1 MDTLLP
7 GTEVTARGLR
17 WEVVFTQNLGPQVL
31 HRLRGIEGAFAGQ
44 EIDLLDPFD
53 EITPVAR
60 EFRPEQ
66 PAPLPNWL
74 AYHQAF
80 LLEQAFGM
88 EALSAVQPGRL
99 RLEPYQLVPVLRA
112 IRMSRVR
119 LLLADGVG
127 LGKTI
132 QAGLLLTELIARRI
146 AHRILIVSPSGP
158 LLDQWEMEM
167 SHRFGLRFRIIDR
180 QALEE
185 VRRSTELGAIPFDHI
200 PLGLASIDFLKQE
213 KVLEDLERSSY
224 DVVVIDE
231 AHHCMEVGGDDR
243 DASLRRRL
251 AEVLARRS
259 DTLILATATPHDGN
273 DRSFASLCELLDPSL
288 VDGRGVLRGDRYRQH
303 VVRRLKKHILTESGQ
318 PRFKERSV
326 EPCPVRT
333 RGGTHDRFIELHQKL
348 LALIAPELR
357 KALRNRRYSDVLS
370 FISLLKRSV
379 STVAACKAT
388 LAAVRDR
395 FRAIQTETAETQES
409 RKQRLR
415 TLRDLNRT
423 LERFG
428 TVGVEQE
435 LEQQTLEVED
445 LAQQLFAL
453 QHEVNA
459 EARHLRRYAN
469 MADAL
474 DDLIH
479 IAEAAEAQD
488 PKLSTVVAEVRTIR
502 TAEPRASVLIYTE
515 YTDSQAALV
524 GALQAA
530 EVGPVLTM
538 SGEDDEKTRARVTD
552 RFRTEENLI
561 LVSTDAAAEGL
572 NLHQRCHHLLHLE
585 LPFNPNRLEQRN
597 GRIDRFGQDKTP
609 IVRYLFLCGT
619 FEQRILLRLIAKYER
634 QRKLLTFVPN
644 TLGVTASAE
653 ATAERLLTG
662 LVEEEAALFQRD
674 EPVFDLVAGHEN
686 TGADVATRE
695 LLEEIDRSL
704 QGFERAATANTWLG
718 ADGLN
723 AEASLFVEADR
734 ARQRGAALNS
744 VDLARFVRD
753 AVLLEGGNVREAAPD
768 ITELTL
774 PSTWM
779 PGLAG
784 TPGIDADTRTARLTT
799 KLEITQDEQKREVGF
814 LGRAHPLVR
823 RALDRVRHLA
833 LGGTAASVDQRIS
846 AVAGNVS
853 EPTLLFT
860 FLGRIHSRA
869 GREFEQV
876 LALLVRP
883 PGVTEFLSNSERWL
897 ALADPA
903 DAINTRDVWKHHF
916 APWAQDAG
924 ATALASAREHFQPV
938 ATDILHRRRNEL
950 RRDRERLLDWLA
962 SRSREIIAER
972 GQLAVQTDLF
982 VNGGPPAATLNP
994 AARRAPVAGP
1004 GPASSWPS
1012 LTDPLERLA
1021 GFASDSAQP
1030 IASRHEAQ
1038 TVLALFKQRRD
1049 DLDAR
1054 DAVRDPEVTP
1064 LGMLMILPRTKK

>member
-1 MDTLLP
+1 MTDLLP
-7 GTEVTARGLR
+7 GTEVAARGLR
-17 WEVVFTQNLGPQVL
+17 WELVHTQNLGTQVL
-31 HRLRGIEGAFAGQ
+31 HRLRGIEGHFAGQ
-44 EIDLLDPFD
+44 EIDLLAPFD

-60 EFRPEQ
+60 GLRPAH

-88 EALSAVQPGRL
+88 DALSAVQPGRL
-99 RLEPYQLVPVLRA
+99 RIEPYQLVPVLRA
-112 IRMSRVR
+112 IRMARVR

-146 AHRILIVSPSGP
+146 AHRILIVAPPGP

-180 QALEE
+180 SALEE

-200 PLGLASIDFLKQE
+200 SLGLASIDFLKQE

-231 AHHCMEVGGDDR
+231 AHHCMEIGGEDR
-243 DASLRRRL
+243 DASLRRKL

-273 DRSFASLCELLDPSL
+273 DRSFASICELLDPSL

-303 VVRRLKKHILTESGQ
+303 VVRRLKKHILTESGE
-318 PRFKERSV
+318 PRFKERDV
-326 EPCPVRT
+326 EPCPVRA
-333 RGGTHDRFIELHQKL
+333 RGGEHDRFIELHQKL

-357 KALRNRRYSDVLS
+357 KALRARRYSDVLS
-370 FISLLKRSV
+370 FIALLKRSV
-379 STVAACKAT
+379 STVAACRAT
-388 LAAVRDR
+388 LEAVRDR
-395 FRAIQTETAETQES
+395 FRAIQNETAETQEN
-409 RKQRLR
+409 RRQRLR
-415 TLRDLNRT
+415 TLRELNRNI
-423 LERFG
+423 ERFG
-428 TVGVEQE
+428 TVSAEE
-435 LEQQTLEVED
+435 EAEQQTLEVED
-445 LAQQLFAL
+445 LAQQLIAL
-453 QHEVNA
+453 EREVSS
-459 EARHLRRYAN
+459 EGRHLRRFTGMAN
-469 MADAL
+469 AL
-474 DDLIH
+474 DDLIS
-479 IAEAAEAQD
+479 IAASAANQD
-488 PKLSTVVAEVRTIR
+488 PKLSAVIAQVQAIR
-502 TAEPRASVLIYTE
+502 ADEPRANVLVYTE

-524 GALQAA
+524 TALQAA
-530 EVGPVLTM
+530 GVGPVLTM
-538 SGEDDEKTRARVTD
+538 SGADDEKTRATVTD
-552 RFRTEENLI
+552 RFRKEDNLA

-662 LVEEEAALFQRD
+662 LVEEEASLFQRE
-674 EPVFDLVAGHEN
+674 EPVFDLVSGEEN
-686 TGADVATRE
+686 SGADSAARE

-723 AEASLFVEADR
+723 AEASLFAEADQ
-734 ARQRGAALNS
+734 ARQRGELLNS

-753 AVLLEGGNVREAAPD
+753 AVLLEGGNVRDVAPD
-768 ITELTL
+768 ITELSL
-774 PSTWM
+774 PSSWM
-779 PGLAG
+779 PGLKG
-784 TPGIDADTRTARLTT
+784 TPGIDVDTRIARLTT
-799 KLEITQDEQKREVGF
+799 KLETTQDAQKREVGF

-833 LGGTAASVDQRIS
+833 LGGTATSVDQRIS
-846 AVAGNVS
+846 GVTGDVT

-876 LALLVRP
+876 LAILVRP
-883 PGVTEFLSNSERWL
+883 PAVAEFVTSSQRWL
-897 ALADPA
+897 AIADPA
-903 DAINTRDVWKHHF
+903 NAINTRDLWKNYF
-916 APWAQDAG
+916 ASWAQNAE
-924 ATALASAREHFQPV
+924 ATALATARQNFRPIAADV
-938 ATDILHRRRNEL
+938 LNRRRAEL
-950 RRDRERLLDWLA
+950 RRDRERLLEWLDT
-962 SRSREIIAER
+962 RTREIIGDR
-972 GQLAVQTDLF
+972 GQLAVQQELL
-982 VNGGPPAATLNP
+982 GASRSASQPSAAP
-994 AARRAPVAGP
+994 WAR
-1004 GPASSWPS
+1004 
-1012 LTDPLERLA
+1012 LTDPFERLA
-1021 GFASDSAQP
+1021 GFASDNAQP
-1030 IASRHEAQ
+1030 VALRHEAQ
-1038 TVLALFKQRRD
+1038 TVLTLFKKRRD

-1054 DAVRDPEVTP
+1054 DAIREPEVIT
-1064 LGMLMILPRTKK
+1064 LGMLMVVPRAAGRSAH

>member
-1 MDTLLP
+1 MPDLLP

-17 WEVVFTQNLGPQVL
+17 WELVHTQSLGAQVL
-31 HRLRGIEGAFAGQ
+31 HRLRGIEGEFAGK
-44 EIDLLDPFD
+44 ELDLLHPFD
-53 EITPVAR
+53 EITPIAR
-60 EFRPEQ
+60 GLRPEQ
-66 PAPLPNWL
+66 PAPLPNWI
-74 AYHQAF
+74 AYHRAF

-88 EALSAVQPGRL
+88 DALSSVQPGRL
-99 RLEPYQLVPVLRA
+99 RIEPYQLVPVLRA
-112 IRMSRVR
+112 IRMARVR

-167 SHRFGLRFRIIDR
+167 SHRFGLRFKIIDR
-180 QALEE
+180 QALDE

-200 PLGLASIDFLKQE
+200 SLGLVSIDFLKQE
-213 KVLEDLERSSY
+213 KVLQDLERSSY

-231 AHHCMEVGGDDR
+231 AHHCMELGGSEDG
-243 DASLRRRL
+243 DASQRRKL

-288 VDGRGVLRGDRYRQH
+288 VDGAGRLRGERYRQH
-303 VVRRLKKHILTESGQ
+303 VVRRLKKHVLNEDGQ
-318 PRFKERSV
+318 PRFKEREV

-333 RGGTHDRFIELHQKL
+333 RVAEHGRFIEVHQKL

-357 KALRNRRYSDVLS
+357 KALRSRRYSDVLS
-370 FISLLKRSV
+370 FIALLKRSV
-379 STVAACKAT
+379 STVAACKIT
-388 LAAVRDR
+388 LEAVRDR
-395 FRAIQTETAETQES
+395 FRAIQNETAETQEN

-415 TLRDLNRT
+415 TLRDLNRN

-428 TVGVEQE
+428 TVSAEQE
-435 LEQQTLEVED
+435 AEQQTLEVED
-445 LAQQLFAL
+445 LAQQLIL
-453 QHEVNA
+453 LEREVSS
-459 EARHLRRYAN
+459 EARHIRRFTG

-474 DDLIH
+474 DELISL
-479 IAEAAEAQD
+479 AETALNQD
-488 PKLSTVVAEVRTIR
+488 PKLSTVIAQVQAIR
-502 TAEPRASVLIYTE
+502 SAEPRANVLIYTE

-524 GALQAA
+524 AAMQAA
-530 EVGPVLTM
+530 QVGPLLTM
-538 SGEDDEKTRARVTD
+538 SGEDDEKTRATVTD
-552 RFRTEENLI
+552 RFRKEDNLV

-597 GRIDRFGQDKTP
+597 GRIDRFGQEQTP

-662 LVEEEAALFQRD
+662 LVEEEATLFQRE
-674 EPVFDLVAGHEN
+674 EPVFDLVSGEEN
-686 TGADVATRE
+686 SGADSATRE

-718 ADGLN
+718 GEGLN
-723 AEASLFVEADR
+723 AEASLFAEADQ
-734 ARQRGAALNS
+734 ARRRGEVLNS
-744 VDLARFVRD
+744 VDLAQFVRD
-753 AVLLEGGNVREAAPD
+753 ALLLEGGNVREVAPD

-774 PSTWM
+774 PSSWM
-779 PGLAG
+779 VGLQG
-784 TPGIDADTRTARLTT
+784 TPGIDVDTRIARLTS
-799 KLEITQDEQKREVGF
+799 KLEITQDAQKREVGF

-833 LGGTAASVDQRIS
+833 LGGTATSVDQRIS
-846 AVAGNVS
+846 AVTGEVS
-853 EPTLLFT
+853 VPTLLFT

-876 LALLVRP
+876 LAVLVRAP
-883 PGVTEFLSNSERWL
+883 ETVEVVANSEHWL
-897 ALADPA
+897 SLAEPA
-903 DAINTRDVWKHHF
+903 NAINTRDVWRKHF
-916 APWAQDAG
+916 ATWAQNAESAG
-924 ATALASAREHFQPV
+924 LAAARQNFRPV
-938 ATDILHRRRNEL
+938 AADVLNRRRAEL
-950 RRDRERLLDWLA
+950 RRERDRLHEWLD
-962 SRSREIIAER
+962 SRTREIIADR
-972 GQLAVQTDLF
+972 GQLAVQQELL
-982 VNGGPPAATLNP
+982 GG
-994 AARRAPVAGP
+994 ARAESPQP
-1004 GPASSWPS
+1004 STASWAR
-1012 LTDPLERLA
+1012 LADPLERLA
-1021 GFASDSAQP
+1021 GFANDNSQP
-1030 IASRHEAQ
+1030 VALRHEAQ
-1038 TVLALFKQRRD
+1038 TVLTLFRKRRD
-1049 DLDAR
+1049 DLDAC
-1054 DAVRDPEVTP
+1054 DDVRDPEVTT
-1064 LGMLMILPRTKK
+1064 LGMLMIVPKPRR

>member
-1 MDTLLP
+1 L
-7 GTEVTARGLR
+7 VH
-17 WEVVFTQNLGPQVL
+17 TQNLGSQVL
-31 HRLRGIEGAFAGQ
+31 HRLRGIEGDFAGQ
-44 EIDLLDPFD
+44 ELDLLGPFD

-60 EFRPEQ
+60 ELRPEM
-66 PAPLPNWL
+66 PAPLSNWL

-88 EALSAVQPGRL
+88 DALSAVQPGRL
-99 RLEPYQLVPVLRA
+99 RIEPYQLVPVLRA
-112 IRMSRVR
+112 IRMTRVR
-119 LLLADGVG
+119 ILLADGVG

-167 SHRFGLRFRIIDR
+167 SHRFGLRFQIIDR
-180 QALEE
+180 HALDE

-200 PLGLASIDFLKQE
+200 SLGLASIDFLKQE
-213 KVLEDLERSSY
+213 KVLQELERSSY
-224 DVVVIDE
+224 DVVVVDE

-243 DASLRRRL
+243 DASLRRKL

-273 DRSFASLCELLDPSL
+273 DRSFASICELLDPSL
-288 VDGRGVLRGDRYRQH
+288 VDGCGVLRGDRYRQH
-303 VVRRLKKHILTESGQ
+303 VVRRLKKHILDENGQ
-318 PRFKERSV
+318 LRFKERDV
-326 EPCPVRT
+326 EPCPVRA
-333 RGGTHDRFIELHQKL
+333 RAGEHDRFIELHQKL

-357 KALRNRRYSDVLS
+357 KALRSRRYSDVLS

-379 STVAACKAT
+379 STVAACKVT
-388 LAAVRDR
+388 LEAVRDR
-395 FRAIQTETAETQES
+395 FRAIQSETAETQES
-409 RKQRLR
+409 RKQRIR
-415 TLRDLNRT
+415 TLRDLNQT

-428 TVGVEQE
+428 TVSVEQE
-435 LEQQTLEVED
+435 AEQQTLEVED

-453 QHEVNA
+453 EREVSA
-459 EARHLRRYAN
+459 ESRHIRRYAG

-474 DDLIH
+474 DDLIR
-479 IAEAAEAQD
+479 IAESATNQD
-488 PKLSTVVAEVRTIR
+488 PKLSTVVAQVRAIR
-502 TAEPRASVLIYTE
+502 ASEPRANILIYTE

-524 GALQAA
+524 ASLQVAG
-530 EVGPVLTM
+530 VGQILTM
-538 SGEDDEKTRARVTD
+538 SGEDDEKSRATATD

-662 LVEEEAALFQRD
+662 LVEEEASLFQRE
-674 EPVFDLVAGHEN
+674 EPVFDLVSGEEN
-686 TGADVATRE
+686 SGADSATRE

-723 AEASLFVEADR
+723 AEASLFAEADQ
-734 ARQRGAALNS
+734 ARQRGEVLNS
-744 VDLARFVRD
+744 VDLARFVCG
-753 AVLLEGGNVREAAPD
+753 AVLLEGGNVRETAPD

-774 PSTWM
+774 PSSWM
-779 PGLAG
+779 PGLKG
-784 TPGIDADTRTARLTT
+784 TPGIDVDTRTARLTT
-799 KLEITQDEQKREVGF
+799 KLEITQDAQEREVGF

-833 LGGTAASVDQRIS
+833 LGGTATSVDQRIS
-846 AVAGNVS
+846 AVAGDVA
-853 EPTLLFT
+853 EPMLLFT

-876 LALLVRP
+876 LTILVRP
-883 PGVTEFLSNSERWL
+883 PAVTKFISSSEQWL

-903 DAINTRDVWKHHF
+903 NAINTRDVWKNHF
-916 APWAQDAG
+916 ASWANSAE
-924 ATALASAREHFQPV
+924 ATALAAARENFRPI
-938 ATDILHRRRNEL
+938 AADILNRRRTEL
-950 RRDRERLLDWLA
+950 RRDRERLQDWLE
-962 SRSREIIAER
+962 SRAREIIADR
-972 GQLAVQTDLF
+972 GQLAVAQDLPGIGQR
-982 VNGGPPAATLNP
+982 VQVQPTAAP
-994 AARRAPVAGP
+994 WARLADAF
-1004 GPASSWPS
+1004 
-1012 LTDPLERLA
+1012 ERLA
-1021 GFASDSAQP
+1021 GFASDNPQP
-1030 IASRHEAQ
+1030 VALRHEAQ
-1038 TVLALFKQRRD
+1038 TVLTLFKKRRED
-1049 DLDAR
+1049 FDAR
-1054 DAVRDPEVTP
+1054 DAVRDPEVTT
-1064 LGMLMILPRTKK
+1064 LGMLMIVPRTNTRSAR

>member
-1 MDTLLP
+1 MPDLLP
-7 GTEVTARGLR
+7 GTEVVARGLR
-17 WEVVFTQNLGPQVL
+17 WELVYTQNLGAQTL
-31 HRLRGIEGAFAGQ
+31 CRLRGIEGHFAGQ
-44 EIDLLDPFD
+44 EVDLLSPFD
-53 EITPVAR
+53 EITPMAR
-60 EFRPEQ
+60 DLRPEK
-66 PAPLPNWL
+66 PAALSNWL

-80 LLEQAFGM
+80 LLEQAFGTD
-88 EALSAVQPGRL
+88 ALSAVQPGRL
-99 RLEPYQLVPVLRA
+99 RIEPYQLVPVLRA
-112 IRMSRVR
+112 LSMTRVR

-146 AHRILIVSPSGP
+146 AHRVLIVSPSGP

-167 SHRFGLRFRIIDR
+167 SHRFGLRFRVIDR
-180 QALEE
+180 QALDE
-185 VRRSTELGAIPFDHI
+185 VRRGTELGAIPFDYI
-200 PLGLASIDFLKQE
+200 PLGLTSIDFLKQE
-213 KVLEDLERSSY
+213 RVLEDLERSSY
-224 DVVVIDE
+224 DVVIIDE
-231 AHHCMEVGGDDR
+231 AHHCMEVGGEDR
-243 DASLRRRL
+243 DASLRRKL

-288 VDGRGVLRGDRYRQH
+288 VDGRGVLRGERYRRH
-303 VVRRLKKHILTESGQ
+303 VVRRLKKHIFDENGR
-318 PRFKERSV
+318 PRFKEREV
-326 EPCPVRT
+326 EPCPVRA
-333 RGGTHDRFIELHQKL
+333 RPGTHDRFIELHRTL

-357 KALRNRRYSDVLS
+357 KALRSRRYGDVLS

-379 STVAACKAT
+379 STVAACRVT
-388 LAAVRDR
+388 LQAVRDR
-395 FRAIQTETAETQES
+395 FCAIQSQTAETQEC

-428 TVGVEQE
+428 TVSAEQE
-435 LEQQTLEVED
+435 AEQQTIEVED
-445 LAQQLFAL
+445 LAQQLLTL
-453 QHEVNA
+453 QRQVNT
-459 EARHLRRYAN
+459 EARHIRRFAN
-469 MADAL
+469 IADAL
-474 DDLIH
+474 DDLIG
-479 IAEAAEAQD
+479 IAESAAPQD
-488 PKLSTVVAEVRTIR
+488 PKLAAAIAQVETIR
-502 TAEPRASVLIYTE
+502 AAEPLANILIYTE

-524 GALQAA
+524 AALQAA
-530 EVGPVLTM
+530 GVGPVVTM
-538 SGEDDEKTRARVTD
+538 SGEDDEKTRATATD
-552 RFRTEENLI
+552 RFRTEENLV

-653 ATAERLLTG
+653 ATNERLLTG
-662 LVEEEAALFQRD
+662 LVEEEASLFQRE
-674 EPVFDLVAGHEN
+674 EPVFDLVAGVEN
-686 TGADVATRE
+686 SGADAATRD

-723 AEASLFVEADR
+723 AEASLFAEADQ
-734 ARQRGAALNS
+734 ARRRGETLNS

-753 AVLLEGGNVREAAPD
+753 AVLLEGGNVRDIAPD

-784 TPGIDADTRTARLTT
+784 TPGIDTDTRTARLTT
-799 KLEITQDEQKREVGF
+799 KLEITQDAQKREVGF

-833 LGGTAASVDQRIS
+833 LGGTATSVDQRIS
-846 AVAGNVS
+846 GVTGDVN

-876 LALLVRP
+876 LAILVCP
-883 PGVTEFLSNSERWL
+883 PAVTEFVTSSERWL
-897 ALADPA
+897 ALANPA
-903 DAINTRDVWKHHF
+903 NAVNTRDLWNNQF
-916 APWAQDAG
+916 ASWAQDAE
-924 ATALASAREHFQPV
+924 ATALSAARQNFRPIAADV
-938 ATDILHRRRNEL
+938 LNRRRAEL
-950 RRDRERLLDWLA
+950 RRDRERLLEWLDT
-962 SRSREIIAER
+962 RTREIIGDR
-972 GQLAVQTDLF
+972 GQLAVQQELIG
-982 VNGGPPAATLNP
+982 VSPLEAQQPSAAP
-994 AARRAPVAGP
+994 WAR
-1004 GPASSWPS
+1004 
-1012 LTDPLERLA
+1012 LTDSFERLA
-1021 GFASDSAQP
+1021 GFASDNAQP
-1030 IASRHEAQ
+1030 VALRHEAQ
-1038 TVLALFKQRRD
+1038 TVLTLFKKRRE

-1054 DAVRDPEVTP
+1054 DAIRDPEVTT
-1064 LGMLMILPRTKK
+1064 LGMLMVVPRATGRSAR

>member
-1 MDTLLP
+1 MTDLLP
-7 GTEVTARGLR
+7 GTEVAARGLR
-17 WEVVFTQNLGPQVL
+17 WELVYTQNLGTQIL
-31 HRLRGIEGAFAGQ
+31 HRLRGIEGHFAGQ
-44 EIDLLDPFD
+44 EIDLLAPFD
-53 EITPVAR
+53 EITPLAR
-60 EFRPEQ
+60 GLRPAH

-88 EALSAVQPGRL
+88 DALSAVQPGRL
-99 RLEPYQLVPVLRA
+99 RIEPYQLVPVLRA
-112 IRMSRVR
+112 IRMARVR

-180 QALEE
+180 QTLDE

-200 PLGLASIDFLKQE
+200 SLGLASIDFLKQE

-224 DVVVIDE
+224 DVVIIDE
-231 AHHCMEVGGDDR
+231 AHHCMEIGGEDR
-243 DASLRRRL
+243 DASLRRKL

-273 DRSFASLCELLDPSL
+273 DRSFASICELLDPSL

-303 VVRRLKKHILTESGQ
+303 VVRRLKKHILTETGE
-318 PRFKERSV
+318 PRFKERDV
-326 EPCPVRT
+326 APCPVRA
-333 RGGTHDRFIELHQKL
+333 RAGEHDRFIELHQKL

-357 KALRNRRYSDVLS
+357 KALRARRYSDVLS
-370 FISLLKRSV
+370 FIALLKRSV
-379 STVAACKAT
+379 STVAACRAT
-388 LAAVRDR
+388 LEAVRDR
-395 FRAIQTETAETQES
+395 FRAIQNETAETQEN
-409 RKQRLR
+409 RRQRLR
-415 TLRDLNRT
+415 TLRELNRNI
-423 LERFG
+423 ERFG
-428 TVGVEQE
+428 TVSAEE
-435 LEQQTLEVED
+435 EAEQQTLEVED
-445 LAQQLFAL
+445 LAQQLIAL
-453 QHEVNA
+453 EREVSS
-459 EARHLRRYAN
+459 EGRHLRRFTGMAN
-469 MADAL
+469 AL
-474 DDLIH
+474 DDLIS
-479 IAEAAEAQD
+479 IAASAANQD
-488 PKLSTVVAEVRTIR
+488 PKLSAVIAQVQAIR
-502 TAEPRASVLIYTE
+502 ADEPRANVLVYTE

-524 GALQAA
+524 TALQAA
-530 EVGPVLTM
+530 GVGPVLTM
-538 SGEDDEKTRARVTD
+538 SGADDEKTRATVTD
-552 RFRTEENLI
+552 RFRKEDNLV

-662 LVEEEAALFQRD
+662 LVEEEASLFQRE
-674 EPVFDLVAGHEN
+674 EPVFDLVSGEEN
-686 TGADVATRE
+686 SGADSATRE

-723 AEASLFVEADR
+723 AEASLFAEADQ
-734 ARQRGAALNS
+734 ARQRGELLNS

-753 AVLLEGGNVREAAPD
+753 AVLLEGGNVRDVAPD
-768 ITELTL
+768 ITELSL
-774 PSTWM
+774 PSSWM
-779 PGLAG
+779 PGLKG
-784 TPGIDADTRTARLTT
+784 TPGIDVDTRIARLTT
-799 KLEITQDEQKREVGF
+799 KLEITQDAQKREVGF

-833 LGGTAASVDQRIS
+833 LGGAATSVDQRITG
-846 AVAGNVS
+846 VAGDVT

-876 LALLVRP
+876 LAILVRP
-883 PGVTEFLSNSERWL
+883 PAIAEFVTSSQRWL
-897 ALADPA
+897 VIADPA
-903 DAINTRDVWKHHF
+903 NAINTRDLWKNHF
-916 APWAQDAG
+916 ASWAQNAE
-924 ATALASAREHFQPV
+924 ATALATARQNFRPIGADV
-938 ATDILHRRRNEL
+938 LNRRRAEL
-950 RRDRERLLDWLA
+950 RRDRERLLEWLDT
-962 SRSREIIAER
+962 RTREIIGDR
-972 GQLAVQTDLF
+972 GQLAVQQELLGASRS
-982 VNGGPPAATLNP
+982 VSQPSAAP
-994 AARRAPVAGP
+994 WAR
-1004 GPASSWPS
+1004 
-1012 LTDPLERLA
+1012 LTDPFERLA
-1021 GFASDSAQP
+1021 GFASDNSQP
-1030 IASRHEAQ
+1030 VALRHEAQ
-1038 TVLALFKQRRD
+1038 TVLTLFKKRRD

-1054 DAVRDPEVTP
+1054 DAIRDPEVTT
-1064 LGMLMILPRTKK
+1064 LGMLMVVPRAAGRNAR

>member
-1 MDTLLP
+1 MPELLP

-17 WEVVFTQNLGPQVL
+17 WELVYTQNLGSQVL
-31 HRLRGIEGAFAGQ
+31 HRLRGIEGDFAGQ
-44 EIDLLDPFD
+44 ELDLLGPFD

-60 EFRPEQ
+60 ELRPEM
-66 PAPLPNWL
+66 PAPLSNWL

-88 EALSAVQPGRL
+88 DALSAVQPGRL
-99 RLEPYQLVPVLRA
+99 RIEPYQLVPVLRA
-112 IRMSRVR
+112 IRMTRVR
-119 LLLADGVG
+119 ILLADGVG

-167 SHRFGLRFRIIDR
+167 SHRFGLRFQIIDR
-180 QALEE
+180 QALDE
-185 VRRSTELGAIPFDHI
+185 VRRGTELGAIPFDHI
-200 PLGLASIDFLKQE
+200 SLGLASVDFLKQE
-213 KVLEDLERSSY
+213 KVLQELERSSY
-224 DVVVIDE
+224 DVVVVDE

-243 DASLRRRL
+243 DASLRRKL

-273 DRSFASLCELLDPSL
+273 DRSFASICELLDPSL
-288 VDGRGVLRGDRYRQH
+288 VDGRGVLCGDRYRQH
-303 VVRRLKKHILTESGQ
+303 VVRRLKKHILDENGQ
-318 PRFKERSV
+318 LRFKERDV
-326 EPCPVRT
+326 EPCPVRA
-333 RGGTHDRFIELHQKL
+333 RVGEHDRFIELHQKL

-357 KALRNRRYSDVLS
+357 KALRSRRYSDVLS

-379 STVAACKAT
+379 STVAACKMT
-388 LAAVRDR
+388 LEAVRDR
-395 FRAIQTETAETQES
+395 FRSIQSETAETQES
-409 RKQRLR
+409 RKQRIR

-428 TVGVEQE
+428 TVSVEQE
-435 LEQQTLEVED
+435 VEQQTLEVED

-453 QHEVNA
+453 EREVSS
-459 EARHLRRYAN
+459 EARHIRRYTG

-474 DDLIH
+474 DDLIR
-479 IAEAAEAQD
+479 IAESAADQD
-488 PKLSTVVAEVRTIR
+488 PKLSTVVAQVQAIR
-502 TAEPRASVLIYTE
+502 AAEPRANVLIYTE

-524 GALQAA
+524 ASL
-530 EVGPVLTM
+530 EVAGIGQILTM
-538 SGEDDEKTRARVTD
+538 SGEDDEKRRATATD
-552 RFRTEENLI
+552 RFRTEENLV

-597 GRIDRFGQDKTP
+597 GRIDRFGQDKKP

-662 LVEEEAALFQRD
+662 LVEEEASLFQRE
-674 EPVFDLVAGHEN
+674 EPVFDLVSGEEN
-686 TGADVATRE
+686 SGADSATRE

-723 AEASLFVEADR
+723 AEASLFAEADL
-734 ARQRGAALNS
+734 ARQRGEVLNS
-744 VDLARFVRD
+744 VDLARFVCG
-753 AVLLEGGNVREAAPD
+753 AVLLEGGNIRETAPD

-774 PSTWM
+774 PYSWI
-779 PGLAG
+779 PGLKG
-784 TPGIDADTRTARLTT
+784 TPGIDVDTRTARLTT
-799 KLEITQDEQKREVGF
+799 KLEITQDAQEREVGF

-833 LGGTAASVDQRIS
+833 LGGTATSMDQRIS
-846 AVAGNVS
+846 AVSGDVP

-876 LALLVRP
+876 LTILVRP
-883 PGVTEFLSNSERWL
+883 PAVTKFISSSEQWL

-903 DAINTRDVWKHHF
+903 NAINTRDVWKNHF
-916 APWAQDAG
+916 ASWASSAE
-924 ATALASAREHFQPV
+924 ATALAAARQNFRPIAADV
-938 ATDILHRRRNEL
+938 LNRRRTEL
-950 RRDRERLLDWLA
+950 RRDRDRLQDWLE
-962 SRSREIIAER
+962 SRAREIIADH
-972 GQLAVQTDLF
+972 GQLAVAQELPGIGQRVQAQPT
-982 VNGGPPAATLNP
+982 AAP
-994 AARRAPVAGP
+994 WAR
-1004 GPASSWPS
+1004 
-1012 LTDPLERLA
+1012 LTDPFERLA
-1021 GFASDSAQP
+1021 GFASDNSQP
-1030 IASRHEAQ
+1030 VALRHEAQ
-1038 TVLALFKQRRD
+1038 TVLTLFKKRRED
-1049 DLDAR
+1049 FDAR
-1054 DAVRDPEVTP
+1054 DAVRDPEVTT
-1064 LGMLMILPRTKK
+1064 LGMLMIVPRLRS

>member
-1 MDTLLP
+1 MPELLP

-17 WEVVFTQNLGPQVL
+17 WELVYTQNLGAQVL
-31 HRLRGIEGAFAGQ
+31 HRLRGIEGEFAGK
-44 EIDLLDPFD
+44 ELDLLGPFD

-60 EFRPEQ
+60 ALRPER
-66 PAPLPNWL
+66 PAPLANWL

-88 EALSAVQPGRL
+88 DAISAVQPGRL
-99 RLEPYQLVPVLRA
+99 RIEPYQLVPVLRA
-112 IRMSRVR
+112 IRMTRVR

-146 AHRILIVSPSGP
+146 AHRVLIVSPSGP

-167 SHRFGLRFRIIDR
+167 SHRFGLRFQVIDR
-180 QALEE
+180 QALDG

-200 PLGLASIDFLKQE
+200 SLGLASIDFLKQE
-213 KVLEDLERSSY
+213 KVLADLERSSY

-231 AHHCMEVGGDDR
+231 AHHCMEIGGDDR
-243 DASLRRRL
+243 DASLRRKL

-288 VDGRGVLRGDRYRQH
+288 VDGRGILRGEKYRPH
-303 VVRRLKKHILTESGQ
+303 VVRRLKKHILTETGE
-318 PRFKERSV
+318 PRFKEREV
-326 EPCPVRT
+326 EPCPVRA
-333 RGGTHDRFIELHQKL
+333 RSGENDQFIELHQKL

-357 KALRNRRYSDVLS
+357 KALRSRRYSDVLS
-370 FISLLKRSV
+370 FIALLKRSV
-379 STVAACKAT
+379 STVAACKVT
-388 LAAVRDR
+388 LEAVRDR
-395 FRAIQTETAETQES
+395 YRAIQAQTAETQES
-409 RKQRLR
+409 RRQRLR
-415 TLRDLNRT
+415 SLREMNRN

-428 TVGVEQE
+428 TTSVEQE
-435 LEQQTLEVED
+435 AEQQTLEVED
-445 LAQQLFAL
+445 LAQQLIAL
-453 QHEVNA
+453 ERETSSEQ
-459 EARHLRRYAN
+459 RHLRRFNN

-474 DDLIH
+474 DELIQ
-479 IAEAAEAQD
+479 IAESATSQD
-488 PKLSTVVAEVRTIR
+488 PKLSTVIAQVRAIR
-502 TAEPRASVLIYTE
+502 ATEPRASVLIYTE
-515 YTDSQAALV
+515 YTDSQTALV
-524 GALQAA
+524 SALKNAN
-530 EVGPVLTM
+530 VGQVLTM
-538 SGEDDEKTRARVTD
+538 NGDDDEKTRATVTD
-552 RFRTEENLI
+552 RFRKEESLI

-572 NLHQRCHHLLHLE
+572 NLHQHCHHLLHLE

-597 GRIDRFGQDKTP
+597 GRIDRFGQEFIP

-662 LVEEEAALFQRD
+662 LVEEEACLFQRD
-674 EPVFDLVAGHEN
+674 EPVFDLDSGVEN
-686 TGADVATRE
+686 SGADSATRE

-723 AEASLFVEADR
+723 AEASLFNEADQ

-744 VDLARFVRD
+744 VDLARFVCN
-753 AVLLEGGNVREAAPD
+753 AVLLEGGNVRDLSPD
-768 ITELTL
+768 TTELTL
-774 PSTWM
+774 PPAWM
-779 PGLAG
+779 PGLKD
-784 TPGIDADTRTARLTT
+784 TPGIDVDSRTARLTT
-799 KLEITQDEQKREVGF
+799 NIEVTQDAQEREVGF

-833 LGGTAASVDQRIS
+833 LGGTSTSVDQRIS
-846 AVAGNVS
+846 AVAGDVA

-876 LALLVRP
+876 IAILLRP
-883 PGVTEFLSNSERWL
+883 PAATEFIADSEKWL
-897 ALADPA
+897 RFADPA
-903 DAINTRDVWKHHF
+903 KAINTRDVWQNHF
-916 APWAQDAG
+916 ASWAENAE
-924 ATALASAREHFQPV
+924 ATALGAARRHFRPIAAGV
-938 ATDILHRRRNEL
+938 LNRRRVEL
-950 RRDRERLLDWLA
+950 RNDRDRLQEWLE
-962 SRSREIIAER
+962 SRTREIIGDR
-972 GQLAVQTDLF
+972 GQLAVQQELL
-982 VNGGPPAATLNP
+982 GASRAAAQPPTAAP
-994 AARRAPVAGP
+994 WAR
-1004 GPASSWPS
+1004 
-1012 LTDPLERLA
+1012 LTDALERLA
-1021 GFASDSAQP
+1021 GFAGDNSQP
-1030 IASRHEAQ
+1030 VALRHEAQ
-1038 TVLALFKQRRD
+1038 TVLTLFKKRRD

-1054 DAVRDPEVTP
+1054 DAVREPELAT
-1064 LGMLMILPRTKK
+1064 LGMLMIMPRKSKGEK

>member
-1 MDTLLP
+1 MPDLLP
-7 GTEVTARGLR
+7 GTEVAARGLR
-17 WEVVFTQNLGPQVL
+17 WELVYTQNLGGQVL
-31 HRLRGIEGAFAGQ
+31 HRLRGLDGSFAGQ
-44 EIDLLDPFD
+44 ELDLLAPFD
-53 EITPVAR
+53 EITPIAR
-60 EFRPEQ
+60 ELRPDK
-66 PAPLPNWL
+66 PAALPNWL

-80 LLEQAFGM
+80 LLEQAFGTD
-88 EALSAVQPGRL
+88 ALSAVQPGRL
-99 RLEPYQLVPVLRA
+99 RIEPYQLVPVLRA
-112 IRMSRVR
+112 ISMTRVR

-167 SHRFGLRFRIIDR
+167 SHRFGLRFQVIDR

-185 VRRSTELGAIPFDHI
+185 VRRGTELGAIPFDHI
-200 PLGLASIDFLKQE
+200 SLALASIDFLKQE

-231 AHHCMEVGGDDR
+231 AHHCMEIGREDR
-243 DASLRRRL
+243 DASLRRKL

-288 VDGRGVLRGDRYRQH
+288 VDGAGRLRGERYRQH
-303 VVRRLKKHILTESGQ
+303 VVRRLKKHILDEHGR
-318 PRFKERSV
+318 PRFKEREV
-326 EPCPVRT
+326 EPCPVRAKQ
-333 RGGTHDRFIELHQKL
+333 GTHDRFIELHQTL

-357 KALRNRRYSDVLS
+357 KALRSRRYSDVLS

-379 STVAACKAT
+379 STIAACKVT
-388 LAAVRDR
+388 LEAVRDR
-395 FRAIQTETAETQES
+395 FRTIQSQTAETQES

-428 TVGVEQE
+428 TVSAEQE
-435 LEQQTLEVED
+435 AEQQTLEVED
-445 LAQQLFAL
+445 LAQQLL
-453 QHEVNA
+453 TLERQVSS
-459 EARHLRRYAN
+459 EARHIRRYAS

-474 DDLIH
+474 DDLIR
-479 IAEAAEAQD
+479 IAESAAAQD
-488 PKLSTVVAEVRTIR
+488 PKLGTAIAQVQAIR
-502 TAEPRASVLIYTE
+502 AAEPRANILIYTE

-524 GALQAA
+524 AALQSAA
-530 EVGPVLTM
+530 VGPVVTM
-538 SGEDDEKTRARVTD
+538 SGEDDEKARATATD
-552 RFRTEENLI
+552 RFRKEENLL

-597 GRIDRFGQDKTP
+597 GRIDRFGQDKQP

-644 TLGVTASAE
+644 TLGVTASAD

-662 LVEEEAALFQRD
+662 LVEEEASLFQRE
-674 EPVFDLVAGHEN
+674 EPVFDLIAGEEN
-686 TGADVATRE
+686 SGADPATRD

-704 QGFERAATANTWLG
+704 QGFERAATAHTWLG

-723 AEASLFVEADR
+723 AEASLFAEADQ
-734 ARQRGAALNS
+734 ARQRGEALNS

-779 PGLAG
+779 PGLAD
-784 TPGIDADTRTARLTT
+784 TPGIDADTRTVRLTT
-799 KLEITQDEQKREVGF
+799 KLDVTQDAQNREVGF

-833 LGGTAASVDQRIS
+833 LGGAPASVDQRVS
-846 AVAGNVS
+846 AVAADVPQ
-853 EPTLLFT
+853 PTLLFT

-876 LALLVRP
+876 LTVLVRP
-883 PGVTEFLSNSERWL
+883 PAATEFVASNQRWL
-897 ALADPA
+897 ALANPA
-903 DAINTRDVWKHHF
+903 GAINTRDVWNNHF
-916 APWAQDAG
+916 ASWAQGAEQA
-924 ATALASAREHFQPV
+924 ATAAARQNFRPIAADV
-938 ATDILHRRRNEL
+938 LHRRR
-950 RRDRERLLDWLA
+950 A
-962 SRSREIIAER
+962 QPR
-972 GQLAVQTDLF
+972 GQYAHVLTTFSHASYKDAPRQCLAAFDDLQSLGLDAF
-982 VNGGPPAATLNP
+982 TKEHDPYWDIPLNENLP
-994 AARRAPVAGP
+994 QPVIDLP
-1004 GPASSWPS
+1004 GVASSEQLAASSKAPS
-1012 LTDPLERLA
+1012 AHRSPLAAHPSQELFDFQTTAAPA
-1021 GFASDSAQP
+1021 GSGPLFA
-1030 IASRHEAQ
+1030 EA
-1038 TVLALFKQRRD
+1038 
-1049 DLDAR
+1049 
-1054 DAVRDPEVTP
+1054 PE
-1064 LGMLMILPRTKK
+1064 TKKMRKRRT

>member
-1 MDTLLP
+1 MPDLLP

-17 WEVVFTQNLGPQVL
+17 WELVNTQNLGGQIL

-44 EIDLLDPFD
+44 ELDLLGPFD
-53 EITPVAR
+53 EITPVTRAL
-60 EFRPEQ
+60 RPEK
-66 PAPLPNWL
+66 PASLPNWL
-74 AYHQAF
+74 AFHQAF

-88 EALSAVQPGRL
+88 DALSAVQPGRL
-99 RLEPYQLVPVLRA
+99 RIEPYQLVPVLRA
-112 IRMSRVR
+112 LRLSRVR

-158 LLDQWEMEM
+158 LLAQWGMEM
-167 SHRFGLRFRIIDR
+167 SHRFGLRFQVIDR
-180 QALEE
+180 QSLDE

-200 PLGLASIDFLKQE
+200 SLGLASIDFLKQE

-224 DVVVIDE
+224 DVVIIDE

-259 DTLILATATPHDGN
+259 DALILATATPHDGN
-273 DRSFASLCELLDPSL
+273 DRSFASICELLDPSL
-288 VDGRGVLRGDRYRQH
+288 VDGRGALRGDRYRQH
-303 VVRRLKKHILTESGQ
+303 VVRRLKKHILTESGA
-318 PRFKERSV
+318 PRFKERDV
-326 EPCPVRT
+326 EPCPVRA
-333 RGGTHDRFIELHQKL
+333 RSGTHDRFIELHQQL
-348 LALIAPELR
+348 IALIAPELR
-357 KALRNRRYSDVLS
+357 KALRSRRYSDVLS

-388 LAAVRDR
+388 LEAVRDR
-395 FRAIQTETAETQES
+395 FRSIQTETAETQES

-415 TLRDLNRT
+415 SLRELNRT

-428 TVGVEQE
+428 TVSLDQE
-435 LEQQTLEVED
+435 AEQQTLEVED

-453 QHEVNA
+453 EREVGS

-474 DDLIH
+474 DALIR
-479 IAEAAEAQD
+479 IAESATGQD
-488 PKLSTVVAEVRTIR
+488 PKLAAVIAQVQSIR
-502 TAEPRASVLIYTE
+502 APEPRANVLIYTE

-524 GALQAA
+524 AALQQAG
-530 EVGPVLTM
+530 VGPVITM
-538 SGEDDEKTRARVTD
+538 SGEDDEKARATATD
-552 RFRTEENLI
+552 RFRNEDNLI

-597 GRIDRFGQDKTP
+597 GRIDRFGQEQTP
-609 IVRYLFLCGT
+609 MVRYLFLCGT

-662 LVEEEAALFQRD
+662 LVEQEASLFQRE
-674 EPVFDLVAGHEN
+674 EPVFDLVSGQEN
-686 TGADVATRE
+686 SGADSATRE

-718 ADGLN
+718 AEGLN
-723 AEASLFVEADR
+723 AEASLFKEADQ
-734 ARQRGAALNS
+734 ARQRGAHLNS

-753 AVLLEGGNVREAAPD
+753 AVLLEGGDVRDISPD
-768 ITELTL
+768 ITEMTL
-774 PSTWM
+774 PPAWM
-779 PGLAG
+779 PGLKD
-784 TPGIDADTRTARLTT
+784 TPGIDVDTRTVRLTT
-799 KLEITQDEQKREVGF
+799 KLEIIQDSQKRDVGF

-833 LGGTAASVDQRIS
+833 LGGTATSVDQRIS
-846 AVAGNVS
+846 AVVGDLPQPA
-853 EPTLLFT
+853 LLFT
-860 FLGRIHSRA
+860 FLGRLLSRA

-876 LALLVRP
+876 LAILVRP
-883 PGVTEFLSNSERWL
+883 PASAEFIADSGQWL
-897 ALADPA
+897 RLADPA
-903 DAINTRDVWKHHF
+903 NAMNTRDVWQNHF
-916 APWAQDAG
+916 VNWAQDAE
-924 ATALASAREHFQPV
+924 ATAIAAARRHFHPIAADV
-938 ATDILHRRRNEL
+938 LNRRRTEL
-950 RRDRERLLDWLA
+950 RRDRERLHEWLEF
-962 SRSREIIAER
+962 REREIIADR
-972 GQLAVQTDLF
+972 GQSAVQQELL
-982 VNGGPPAATLNP
+982 AS
-994 AARRAPVAGP
+994 ARSQSPQPQLADWARLTVPLDRLSGFAGDNAQPVA
-1004 GPASSWPS
+1004 
-1012 LTDPLERLA
+1012 L
-1021 GFASDSAQP
+1021 
-1030 IASRHEAQ
+1030 RHEAQ
-1038 TVLALFKQRRD
+1038 TVLSLFKKRRD
-1049 DLDAR
+1049 DFDAR
-1054 DAVRDPEVTP
+1054 DAMRDPEITT
-1064 LGMLMILPRTKK
+1064 LGMLMIVPRNKQMEKGAS